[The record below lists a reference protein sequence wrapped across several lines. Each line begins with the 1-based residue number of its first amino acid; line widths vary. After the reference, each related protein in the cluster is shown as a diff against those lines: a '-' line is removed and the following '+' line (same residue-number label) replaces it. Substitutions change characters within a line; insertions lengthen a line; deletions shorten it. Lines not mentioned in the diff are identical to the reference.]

1 LNRLLGFQSLTRR
14 GRYWDEARDAGRFIK
29 SVVLDPITGFGGNG
43 VGEKGCIVDG
53 PFANYSDNLG
63 PGYKIGEHCI
73 YRFVNDTLSLMAGRE
88 YIDFCYTKTT
98 FDKFW
103 PCAEQAPHNG
113 GHAGVGGKMIDPIPS
128 PGDPIFYLHHT
139 CLDKVFW
146 EWQAQNLSA
155 RLANIGGKNKQVN
168 TVNVNRTDHPAFV
181 IAVPDGEDFKGSPPL
196 IMSNRDALPPPDAM
210 VPLAGS
216 PPQIP
221 EGDPAN
227 VTTLSHV
234 LNMYGVIANATI
246 ADVMDI
252 RGPLLCYEY
261 V

>member
-1 LNRLLGFQSLTRR
+1 MRR
-14 GRYWDEARDAGRFIK
+14 RYWDEARDAGRFLK
-29 SVVLDPITGFGGNG
+29 SVVLDPVTGFGGNG

-53 PFANYSDNLG
+53 PFANYTNNLG

-73 YRFVNDTLSLMAGRE
+73 YRFVNDTLSVMAGRQ
-88 YIDFCYTKTT
+88 YIDFCYNKTT

-103 PCAEQAPHNG
+103 PCVEQAPHNG
-113 GHAGVGGKMIDPIPS
+113 GHAAVGGKMIDPIAS

-139 CLDKVFW
+139 WLDKVFW

-155 RLANIGGKNKQVN
+155 RLTDIGGKNRQVN
-168 TVNVNRTDHPAFV
+168 VPANGTDGQPPFV
-181 IAVPDGEDFKGSPPL
+181 LTVPDEQDFKNGPPL
-196 IMSNRDALPPPDAM
+196 ILPNMLAFPPPDAM

-221 EGDPAN
+221 DGDPAN

-234 LNMYGVIANATI
+234 LDMYGVIANATI